1 MLNTLVIN
9 DIVLI
14 EKLDLALTSGLIVM
28 TGETGAGKSI
38 VLDALGLVLGNR
50 ADSGLVR
57 HGREQ
62 GSVTAIFDLDDQHP
76 AFQILQEQGV
86 ITGSDSLIL
95 RRLIGVD
102 GKSRAFVNDNPVS
115 VGLLRRLGDVLVEVH
130 GQHDDRGLLNPAGHR
145 ALLDS
150 FAQVA
155 DNKKA
160 VSSTY
165 QKWMEATAKLE
176 AEKIALESLRAEQEY
191 DQHSY
196 DELLE
201 INPQENEEDELDSQR
216 RLMMQGEKVMGDL
229 KSIVQD
235 LEAKGGVDSSIRGAV
250 SRLIKLNEGL
260 EGHLDEAI
268 EALSRGA
275 EETTIGL
282 DELRV
287 AHRDMN
293 FDGETLDYTE
303 ERLFALRALARKHR
317 TDVAS
322 LPKLKAEIENK
333 LNQLS
338 RGEDEMVRLKDEQAE
353 AYEIFVHAVGKLSRK
368 RRKAAVKLSAAVM
381 AELPTLKLENAI
393 FEVSVIPL
401 EAENWSAEGAE
412 RVEFLIA
419 TNKGTE
425 LAPMMKV
432 ASGGELA
439 RVILALKVELA
450 KTGCA
455 PTLIFDEVDRG
466 IGGATADAVGE
477 RLKSLS
483 EQSQV
488 LVVTHSPQVAARGS
502 SHLRITKFEASNHG
516 KTQTYTKLAHLS
528 EEERREEIARMLSG
542 ASVTDEARAAAERL
556 MKAS

>member
-14 EKLDLALTSGLIVM
+14 EKLDLALSSGLLVM

-50 ADSGLVR
+50 ADSSLVR
-57 HGREQ
+57 HGTQQ
-62 GSVTAIFDLDDQHP
+62 GSVTASFDLDDNHP
-76 AFQILQEQGV
+76 VFQILTRQG
-86 ITGSDSLIL
+86 IETDLDGLIL
-95 RRLIGVD
+95 RRVLGSD

-115 VGLLRRLGDVLVEVH
+115 VGLLRTLGDMLVEIH

-145 ALLDS
+145 ELLDS
-150 FAQVA
+150 FAMVSA
-155 DNKKA
+155 EKTA
-160 VSSTY
+160 VSKAHANWQEAST
-165 QKWMEATAKLE
+165 KLE
-176 AEKIALESLRAEQEY
+176 QEKQALDALRAEQEY

-201 INPQENEEDELDSQR
+201 INPQEDEEDELDSQR

-229 KSIVQD
+229 QSIVQD
-235 LEAKGGVDSSIRGAV
+235 LSAKGGVDGLIRGSV
-250 SRLIKLNEGL
+250 SKLIKLNDGL

-268 EALSRGA
+268 ESLARGA

-282 DELRV
+282 DALRI

-293 FDGETLDYTE
+293 FDGDTLEYAE

-317 TDVAS
+317 VDVDS
-322 LPKLKAEIENK
+322 LPKLKDDIANK

-338 RGEDEMVRLKDEQAE
+338 RGEGELARLKEQRA
-353 AYEIFVHAVGKLSRK
+353 AMHKVFVKAIGVLSEKRTLAADKLSN
-368 RRKAAVKLSAAVM
+368 AVM
-381 AELPTLKLENAI
+381 QELPPLKLENAI
-393 FEVSVIPL
+393 FKVSIIPVA
-401 EAENWSAEGAE
+401 EENWSAEGGE
-412 RVEFLIA
+412 RVEFLMA
-419 TNKGTE
+419 TNKGSQ
-425 LAPMMKV
+425 LSPMMKV
-432 ASGGELA
+432 ASGGELS

-450 KTGCA
+450 KTGSA

-477 RLKSLS
+477 RLKSLA
-483 EQSQV
+483 EKSQV

-502 SHLRITKFEASNHG
+502 NHMRITKFEQVNGST
-516 KTQTYTKLAHLS
+516 TQTFTKVVPLTQD
-528 EEERREEIARMLSG
+528 ERREEIARMLSG
-542 ASVTDEARAAAERL
+542 QSVTDEARAAAERL
-556 MKAS
+556 LKAS